1 MTENN
6 ESTTMEEQHVVI
18 DLAVDSVELLSTRP
32 SIGAEARA
40 EYIVRR
46 REQGNL
52 NLANLAH
59 TTRLSE
65 PFYQNLME
73 NNLIRPVPS
82 TSPSTDIDEGSTASD
97 KSISERDESKLWMVG
112 MRERT
117 DAKFAEMHERMGNS
131 EANSKRLEVKV
142 DQNHAHM
149 QQQVIDITTMVDNRD
164 EDAKMRERKLNDTM
178 KQLDIKIQ
186 RLKQAAAEDLR
197 RTKEE
202 WQKEIDGV
210 GSRTDRWEQ
219 VQSDQT
225 RAICG
230 LQTSTQGDHRDS
242 NHRLQQLEDG
252 ISTVSPA
259 MVTAKESPESIGGI
273 YRISDRGDMETTAF
287 ECLESGATS
296 PSRSHTSDQAS
307 LQSLHE
313 GAAWGQGIP
322 DNLQSSKLQGIHH
335 RETNSRLQQLEDR
348 IATVSTARISL
359 KESLGSIKRI
369 YRIPDRAGI
378 ETTAFECLESGATSP
393 SRSHASDHASLQS
406 LHEGAAGG
414 QDIQDNLQSSKL
426 QGGTPDNNRP
436 RWMSDLID
444 SLPDGNV
451 YTGGKGNVDPK
462 IRGQRYQYEE
472 VPTPNTKIQTG
483 IDRSKHLPPPP
494 YRSHDPMTSGRL
506 SSPAPKRLPPNPHE
520 HSYERPQS
528 TGVADE
534 ALHDKQPAG
543 IRRGQTTYLP
553 DRDNSYG
560 RAPDVSPRSQVKQP
574 QTHLNIVAKEESRD
588 PVFNSDSRLGYH
600 PPAPDNLRRPQLG
613 VIRDRRDV
621 VQATGGRQ
629 YPTQSLQGQNR
640 GHQPQEV
647 RQYLDPV
654 NVNHIPSHDPDR
666 VADDN
671 WDHHHGRGR
680 QRQQS
685 PPVHYTGHR
694 HLVPDNVSNHHIPS
708 HDPDRVA
715 DDNGDHNH
723 HHGRGRQRQQS
734 PPVHYTGHRH
744 LDPDN
749 VSNHHIPS
757 HDPDRVAD
765 DNGDHNHHHGRNPPI
780 HYTGYRRGNHHQD
793 NYPDIMHNSSG
804 DSSSSSET
812 ESVASNLIQG
822 RRPRNRS
829 KPHHV
834 LEYPDPGDRRFGY
847 HPPVSDKQ
855 LVSTHDHHD
864 MAGRLS
870 RQIDRGPPPHG
881 DVGHQKD
888 QGAPPHGDVGFQID
902 RGSPPHGDVGCQ
914 IDRGSPPHGDVG
926 RQKDRAPSPDGDVS
940 HQRDQGPSPDS
951 EVGRPRDRGPSP
963 DSEVGRQRDRGPSPD
978 GDIGHQRDRGPSPD
992 SEVGHQRDRGPSP
1005 DGDVGHQGDRGLSPD
1020 GEVGC
1025 QGDQGP
1031 PPHGDVGHQR
1041 DRGPPPHGGPSP
1053 DGDVSHQ
1060 RDRGLSP
1067 DGEVGCQGDQGP
1079 PPHGG
1084 NDTRH
1089 EIPLGSGGEGSSSS
1103 DDEDVADSMIL
1114 GMNRHV
1120 VRKLETRFIGE
1131 SADRVYGN
1139 VTDGYLAAAGVM
1151 VQNVTDHFL
1160 TVCGDRRAA
1169 VFADV
1174 DPTGPFPPVH
1184 GEGWRDGSWR
1194 VIVLSCCVRG

>member
-6 ESTTMEEQHVVI
+6 ESTTMEDQHVVI

-32 SIGAEARA
+32 SIGAARA

-73 NNLIRPVPS
+73 KNLIRPVPS

-225 RAICG
+225 RAICE

-273 YRISDRGDMETTAF
+273 YRIPDRGDIEATAF

-296 PSRSHTSDQAS
+296 PNRSHASDHDS

-313 GAAWGQGIP
+313 GAAWGQGIQ

-348 IATVSTARISL
+348 IATVSTARISP

-414 QDIQDNLQSSKL
+414 QNTQDNLHSSKL

-472 VPTPNTKIQTG
+472 VPTPNTKIQIG
-483 IDRSKHLPPPP
+483 IDCSKHLPPPP

-520 HSYERPQS
+520 QSYECPQS
-528 TGVADE
+528 TGVADG
-534 ALHDKQPAG
+534 ALHDKHPAG
-543 IRRGQTTYLP
+543 IKRGLTTYLP
-553 DRDNSYG
+553 DRDNSYDL
-560 RAPDVSPRSQVKQP
+560 APDVRPRSQVSQP
-574 QTHLNIVAKEESRD
+574 QTHLNIVANEGSRD
-588 PVFNSDSRLGYH
+588 PVVNSDSRLGYH

-613 VIRDRRDV
+613 IIRDRRDV
-621 VQATGGRQ
+621 VQATGDRQ
-629 YPTQSLQGQNR
+629 YPSLQGQYR
-640 GHQPQEV
+640 GHQPHKV
-647 RQYLDPV
+647 RQYPDQDDV
-654 NVNHIPSHDPDR
+654 N
-666 VADDN
+666 
-671 WDHHHGRGR
+671 
-680 QRQQS
+680 
-685 PPVHYTGHR
+685 
-694 HLVPDNVSNHHIPS
+694 NHHIPS
-708 HDPDRVA
+708 HDPDRV
-715 DDNGDHNH
+715 DDANGDHNH
-723 HHGRGRQRQQS
+723 HHGRQDPYHTETKSHTIRTYNMVVVTRETKSHNYTTLGIVKEAIIGTLIRTCNIA
-734 PPVHYTGHRH
+734 PV
-744 LDPDN
+744 
-749 VSNHHIPS
+749 V
-757 HDPDRVAD
+757 
-765 DNGDHNHHHGRNPPI
+765 
-780 HYTGYRRGNHHQD
+780 
-793 NYPDIMHNSSG
+793 
-804 DSSSSSET
+804 
-812 ESVASNLIQG
+812 
-822 RRPRNRS
+822 
-829 KPHHV
+829 
-834 LEYPDPGDRRFGY
+834 
-847 HPPVSDKQ
+847 
-855 LVSTHDHHD
+855 
-864 MAGRLS
+864 
-870 RQIDRGPPPHG
+870 
-881 DVGHQKD
+881 
-888 QGAPPHGDVGFQID
+888 
-902 RGSPPHGDVGCQ
+902 
-914 IDRGSPPHGDVG
+914 
-926 RQKDRAPSPDGDVS
+926 
-940 HQRDQGPSPDS
+940 
-951 EVGRPRDRGPSP
+951 
-963 DSEVGRQRDRGPSPD
+963 
-978 GDIGHQRDRGPSPD
+978 
-992 SEVGHQRDRGPSP
+992 
-1005 DGDVGHQGDRGLSPD
+1005 
-1020 GEVGC
+1020 
-1025 QGDQGP
+1025 
-1031 PPHGDVGHQR
+1031 
-1041 DRGPPPHGGPSP
+1041 
-1053 DGDVSHQ
+1053 
-1060 RDRGLSP
+1060 
-1067 DGEVGCQGDQGP
+1067 
-1079 PPHGG
+1079 
-1084 NDTRH
+1084 
-1089 EIPLGSGGEGSSSS
+1089 
-1103 DDEDVADSMIL
+1103 
-1114 GMNRHV
+1114 
-1120 VRKLETRFIGE
+1120 
-1131 SADRVYGN
+1131 
-1139 VTDGYLAAAGVM
+1139 
-1151 VQNVTDHFL
+1151 
-1160 TVCGDRRAA
+1160 TVCLPRKMK
-1169 VFADV
+1169 
-1174 DPTGPFPPVH
+1174 
-1184 GEGWRDGSWR
+1184 
-1194 VIVLSCCVRG
+1194 VLLIS